1 MLSRNQALKM
11 KRNEKR
17 KRISVEVNILEPRI
31 SYFFTLSHM
40 GPLED
45 VEINI
50 QRL

>member
-1 MLSRNQALKM
+1 M

-17 KRISVEVNILEPRI
+17 KRIGIEIIVPEPRI
-31 SYFFTLSHM
+31 SYFFTLSRV
-40 GPLED
+40 GPPED